1 MTVLVKSR
9 AGDPEQLTE
18 SVRRILREQDAFAAI
33 GHVSTMKSVIASS
46 MARLSF
52 TMILLGIA
60 GFMALVLSVVGLY
73 GVIAYVVS
81 RRRAEIGIRMA
92 LGADRRTVGSMVV
105 RQSLQLGVTGVAI
118 GLIGAALT
126 MRLLTS
132 MLFEVKPTD
141 PLTLASV
148 SVFLLAV
155 CAAASLLPAQRAASV
170 SPVEVLRGE

>member
-1 MTVLVKSR
+1 M
-9 AGDPEQLTE
+9 DP
-18 SVRRILREQDAFAAI
+18 FAAI
-33 GHVSTMKSVIASS
+33 GNVRTMQSVIASS

-81 RRRAEIGIRMA
+81 RRRSEIGIRMA
-92 LGADRRTVGSMVV
+92 LGADRRAVGSMVV
-105 RQSLQLGVTGVAI
+105 LQSMQLGVTGVTI

-132 MLFEVKPTD
+132 LLFEVKPTD
-141 PLTLASV
+141 PFTLATV
-148 SVFLLAV
+148 SLFLLAV
-155 CAAASLLPAQRAASV
+155 CAAASVLPARRAASV
-170 SPVEVLRGE
+170 SPVEALRE